1 MKRIISILLLLLS
14 FQFACFSQQLFP
26 MYSGLT
32 QLEDKLTSLE
42 DNLLK
47 QQNQITL
54 LEGNLKVAEE
64 NLNRANQDLNNAIS
78 YSKNLETQLEEAL
91 KQSEIVSTSLRSK
104 EISLRVCRI
113 TLIVAVPTC
122 FMIGLIVG
130 WNMRGLSS

>member
-1 MKRIISILLLLLS
+1 M
-14 FQFACFSQQLFP
+14 QA
-26 MYSGLT
+26 YSGLT

-54 LEGNLKVAEE
+54 LEGNLKI
-64 NLNRANQDLNNAIS
+64 ANQDLNNAIS

-91 KQSEIVSTSLRSK
+91 KQSEIVSTSLK
-104 EISLRVCRI
+104 NKDISLRVCRI

-130 WNMRGLSS
+130 WNLKGLSS